1 MTTTDL
7 PPNPGSINAEPPV
20 DGPDGVGP
28 DGVGPDGVGPDGV
41 GPDGVGLDGVG
52 PDGVGLDGSGVSG
65 VDPRMRERW
74 IEVRRAEGRRR
85 LWILSCVMA
94 VAALLGI
101 GFVVARSP
109 LFGADTVTIR
119 GTSSISAAVVRS
131 AAGVEDGE
139 PLLFLDTV
147 AVARRVEALPAVE
160 HATVTTE
167 LPNTVIIRVRER
179 HPIGVVRGTGAEPIA
194 VVDHDG
200 RVISREAVAPPGL
213 PVIVGAGSA
222 PGLGQRLALVAAPRG
237 LAMMSPQ
244 LRVAVTR
251 FTITEGVA
259 TARLATGSLP
269 VTVIRFGRAG
279 NMEAKSKVALAVM
292 EDMARRAQRVR
303 LLDVSVPSAPAT
315 R

>member
-7 PPNPGSINAEPPV
+7 PPNTMSGDVGPP
-20 DGPDGVGP
+20 GVGP
-28 DGVGPDGVGPDGV
+28 DGVGPDGFGPSD
-41 GPDGVGLDGVG
+41 
-52 PDGVGLDGSGVSG
+52 

-85 LWILSCVMA
+85 LWILGCAMA
-94 VAALLGI
+94 VVALLGI

-119 GTSSISAAVVRS
+119 GTSSLSAGAVRS
-131 AAGVEDGE
+131 AARVGDGE

-147 AVARRVEALPAVE
+147 AVARRVEALPAVD
-160 HATVTTE
+160 HAMVTTE
-167 LPNTVIIRVRER
+167 LPNTVIVTVRER
-179 HPIGVVRGTGAEPIA
+179 RPVGVVQGTGIAPVA

-200 RVISREAVAPPGL
+200 RVITRVATVPPGL
-213 PVIVGAGSA
+213 PVIVGAGPA
-222 PGLGQRLALVAAPRG
+222 PGLGQRLALAVAPRG
-237 LAMMSPQ
+237 ISAMSPQ

-251 FTITEGVA
+251 FMVIKGVA
-259 TARLATGSLP
+259 TARLATGSHP
-269 VTVIRFGRAG
+269 VTVIRFGRVED
-279 NMEAKSKVALAVM
+279 MRAKSEVALAVM
-292 EDMARRAQRVR
+292 DDLARRAQRVR

>member
-7 PPNPGSINAEPPV
+7 PPNPGSISTEPPV
-20 DGPDGVGP
+20 DGLDGVELDDVGP
-28 DGVGPDGVGPDGV
+28 DAVGAA
-41 GPDGVGLDGVG
+41 
-52 PDGVGLDGSGVSG
+52 G

-94 VAALLGI
+94 VVALLGI

-119 GTSSISAAVVRS
+119 GTSSISAGVVRS

-200 RVISREAVAPPGL
+200 RVIARVTGAPPGL
-213 PVIVGAGSA
+213 PVIVGAGPA
-222 PGLGQRLALVAAPRG
+222 PKLGQRLALITSFAHG
-237 LAMMSPQ
+237 LAP
-244 LRVAVTR
+244 
-251 FTITEGVA
+251 
-259 TARLATGSLP
+259 
-269 VTVIRFGRAG
+269 
-279 NMEAKSKVALAVM
+279 AKGK
-292 EDMARRAQRVR
+292 R
-303 LLDVSVPSAPAT
+303 
-315 R
+315 

>member
-7 PPNPGSINAEPPV
+7 PPNAGSINAEPPV

-28 DGVGPDGVGPDGV
+28 DGVGPDG
-41 GPDGVGLDGVG
+41 
-52 PDGVGLDGSGVSG
+52 SGVPG

-85 LWILSCVMA
+85 LWILGCVMA
-94 VAALLGI
+94 VVALLGI

-119 GTSSISAAVVRS
+119 GASSISPAVVRS
-131 AAGVEDGE
+131 AAGVGDGE

-147 AVARRVEALPAVE
+147 AVARRVEALPTVE
-160 HATVTTE
+160 HAMVTTE
-167 LPNTVIIRVRER
+167 LPNTVIITVRER
-179 HPIGVVRGTGAEPIA
+179 HPIGVVRGTGTEPIA

-200 RVISREAVAPPGL
+200 RVISSVAAAPPGL
-213 PVIVGAGSA
+213 PVIVGAGPP
-222 PGLGQRLALVAAPRG
+222 PGLGQRLALVSAPRG

-269 VTVIRFGRAG
+269 VSVIRFGRAE
-279 NMEAKSKVALAVM
+279 NMAAKSKVALAVM
-292 EDMARRAQRVR
+292 EDLARRAQRVR

>member
-7 PPNPGSINAEPPV
+7 PPNPGSLNAEPPV
-20 DGPDGVGP
+20 DGL
-28 DGVGPDGVGPDGV
+28 
-41 GPDGVGLDGVG
+41 DGVGLDDVG
-52 PDGVGLDGSGVSG
+52 LDDVGLDGFGPAG

-94 VAALLGI
+94 VVALLGI

-119 GTSSISAAVVRS
+119 GTNSISADVVRS

-160 HATVTTE
+160 HAMVTTE
-167 LPNTVIIRVRER
+167 LPSTVIITVRER
-179 HPIGVVRGTGAEPIA
+179 HPIGVVRGTGTAPIA

-200 RVISREAVAPPGL
+200 RVISREAATPPGL
-213 PVIVGAGSA
+213 PVIVGAGPA
-222 PGLGQRLALVAAPRG
+222 PELGQRLALAAAPRG
-237 LAMMSPQ
+237 LATMSPE

-251 FTITEGVA
+251 FTMIKGVA

-269 VTVIRFGRAG
+269 ATVVRFGRVE
-279 NMEAKSKVALAVM
+279 NMAAKSKVALAVM
-292 EDMARRAQRVR
+292 EDLARRAQRVR
-303 LLDVSVPSAPAT
+303 LLDVSVPSAPGP